1 VSGIAAVLYRDYRQR
16 ITNIGFLFWDLFV
29 PVAYLLLFGTGFQRA
44 VREEFVLDQVTVGY
58 SAFFLPGVVAM
69 TAFSIAMNTS
79 WSFFIDKDS
88 GIFFE
93 LLTYPITRRQL
104 LVGKI
109 CFNVLL
115 SLMGTF
121 LTIGL
126 AVILLDVDIRWNRL
140 PLTALAVVITTAG
153 WFFFFSIFAIRIRRM
168 DSFNTLTSASYIVLM
183 FVSTMFYPISGMPA
197 WFRAIARLNPMT
209 WQVDILRYSILGA
222 GSFATMLA
230 DAAAFVVFL
239 FVGLHFAV
247 RTIDRTA

>member
-1 VSGIAAVLYRDYRQR
+1 VRGIPAVFYRDYRQR
-16 ITNIGFLFWDLFV
+16 ITNLGFLFWDLFV

-44 VREEFVLDQVTVGY
+44 VGEEFILNEVTIGY

-79 WSFFIDKDS
+79 WSFFMDKDS

-104 LVGKI
+104 LIGKI

-115 SLMGTF
+115 SLMGSF
-121 LTIGL
+121 LTILL
-126 AVILLDVDIRWNRL
+126 AVILLGVEIHWNLL

-168 DSFNTLTSASYIVLM
+168 DSFNTFTSACYIILM
-183 FVSTMFYPISGMPA
+183 FISTMFYPIVGMPA
-197 WFRAIARLNPMT
+197 WFRAIAWLNPMT

-222 GSFATMLA
+222 GSLATILA
-230 DAAAFVVFL
+230 EAAAFFAFL
-239 FVGLHFAV
+239 IVGLNFAV